1 VKSIV
6 IFTEIKREN
15 FDSMLNKSK
24 WIILLLC
31 FISANHLKAQKSKL
45 KDLRFQSE
53 YQYGYIL
60 PEYSNLN
67 YLIDAPVQAFNF
79 SVIKQSIGKT
89 EWEELYKY
97 PQFGLSFFYTTLGND
112 EVHGREWAIYP
123 FFRFN
128 LIQYKRFSWFL
139 QTGIG
144 FGRVSKKFDLVDNYL
159 NITTGSKN
167 NIHYNL
173 KSGFEFKI
181 SDLLRINA
189 GVGLDH
195 FSNGNTKEPNLGLNS
210 LTSIIGF
217 SIQPYKSSEKIK
229 NEFSK
234 HEVRN
239 RPELSVRFG
248 GKRARA
254 LASQYFNT
262 ATVSF
267 AVHRN
272 IYRAFHLGVGID
284 GFYDSSTET
293 EMIAAKSG
301 PYKSSND
308 FQTGISISQSIVYN
322 KLRVIF
328 QEGIYVGLAYK
339 VKRHPIYTRGTVSY
353 QITDP
358 LAVSISM
365 KSHLHVLDYPEIG
378 INYRW

>member
-1 VKSIV
+1 MKSIV

-167 NIHYNL
+167 NIH
-173 KSGFEFKI
+173 FKK
-181 SDLLRINA
+181 
-189 GVGLDH
+189 LD
-195 FSNGNTKEPNLGLNS
+195 
-210 LTSIIGF
+210 I
-217 SIQPYKSSEKIK
+217 
-229 NEFSK
+229 
-234 HEVRN
+234 
-239 RPELSVRFG
+239 
-248 GKRARA
+248 
-254 LASQYFNT
+254 
-262 ATVSF
+262 
-267 AVHRN
+267 
-272 IYRAFHLGVGID
+272 
-284 GFYDSSTET
+284 
-293 EMIAAKSG
+293 
-301 PYKSSND
+301 
-308 FQTGISISQSIVYN
+308 
-322 KLRVIF
+322 
-328 QEGIYVGLAYK
+328 
-339 VKRHPIYTRGTVSY
+339 
-353 QITDP
+353 
-358 LAVSISM
+358 
-365 KSHLHVLDYPEIG
+365 
-378 INYRW
+378 